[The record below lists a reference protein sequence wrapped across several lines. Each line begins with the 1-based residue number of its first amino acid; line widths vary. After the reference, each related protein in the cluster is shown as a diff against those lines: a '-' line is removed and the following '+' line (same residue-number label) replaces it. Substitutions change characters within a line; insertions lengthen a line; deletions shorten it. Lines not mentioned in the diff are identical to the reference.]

1 MPEDPVLAGAIPVGQ
16 RDWGGHI
23 TLGITRIGVTYVGI
37 PIDDLSEVYQ
47 IVKLS
52 PLLAKSSYLS
62 GSFDLRGHL
71 IPVLDL
77 GKVCCFDH
85 RAEGVRFA
93 VVLRHG
99 GRLLAFLVDEVMGI
113 VQIDADRLQ
122 SLETVASGCVLG
134 AFLDKDRPISV
145 LNVSAIFDL
154 PGVCSVKAPQVAQTH
169 EVDAARVPMLIF
181 EVGGARFAVRAEDIY
196 GTVPRQVIE
205 TNAITSRLC
214 LGSITYHNRRVP
226 VLCTVSV
233 LGLGRRQE
241 ISRTEVVILRCPGD
255 QLLGLAVDS
264 IQTVQAIDPKR
275 RSAIPR
281 AIAGQNGFLP
291 DVLITEVGGQIYTIA
306 TDRLLAD
313 PTIASIASLSSRAF
327 KEQDLA
333 PQDQPGTL
341 KRLPQGER
349 FLVFQAG
356 RPIAVP
362 LSQVTCILQ
371 PPRVIV
377 PVTEAVNGLVG
388 YFARLRDSVLLVDLN
403 SFLGV
408 PLQSSEFCR
417 VLLTGEQDHQVGFRV
432 ERVHSI
438 ETSTWLLQGWTRE
451 GPGSEPLVQLG
462 LGAARQALPVV
473 DLMRIADDLFGLT
486 PNSGIV

>member
-1 MPEDPVLAGAIPVGQ
+1 
-16 RDWGGHI
+16 
-23 TLGITRIGVTYVGI
+23 
-37 PIDDLSEVYQ
+37 
-47 IVKLS
+47 
-52 PLLAKSSYLS
+52 
-62 GSFDLRGHL
+62 
-71 IPVLDL
+71 
-77 GKVCCFDH
+77 
-85 RAEGVRFA
+85 
-93 VVLRHG
+93 
-99 GRLLAFLVDEVMGI
+99 
-113 VQIDADRLQ
+113 
-122 SLETVASGCVLG
+122 
-134 AFLDKDRPISV
+134 
-145 LNVSAIFDL
+145 
-154 PGVCSVKAPQVAQTH
+154 
-169 EVDAARVPMLIF
+169 
-181 EVGGARFAVRAEDIY
+181 
-196 GTVPRQVIE
+196 
-205 TNAITSRLC
+205 
-214 LGSITYHNRRVP
+214 
-226 VLCTVSV
+226 
-233 LGLGRRQE
+233 
-241 ISRTEVVILRCPGD
+241 
-255 QLLGLAVDS
+255 
-264 IQTVQAIDPKR
+264 
-275 RSAIPR
+275 
-281 AIAGQNGFLP
+281 
-291 DVLITEVGGQIYTIA
+291 
-306 TDRLLAD
+306 LLAD